1 MQNPHP
7 MPDSKQLVTAE
18 ELERMPDD
26 DFRYELVQGRIV
38 RMSPVGGVH
47 GGLTAGF
54 IALLV
59 QHVKAARIG
68 AVATELGFILARNP
82 DTVRAPDVAFIN
94 RERIPAGGLP
104 KGFWIGAPDLAVEV
118 LSPDDRLSDVLTKVD
133 EYLTYGTGL
142 VLVVDPD
149 EQTVSAHRRALP
161 PLTFGL
167 DDTLDLDDVVPGF
180 SCRVREIFQ

>member
-1 MQNPHP
+1 MQNPHS
-7 MPDSKQLVTAE
+7 MPDSKRLVTAE

-26 DFRYELVQGRIV
+26 DFRYELVEGRIV

-94 RERIPAGGLP
+94 RQRIPSGALP
-104 KGFWIGAPDLAVEV
+104 KGFWNGAPALAVEV
-118 LSPDDRLSDVLTKVD
+118 LSPDDRPSDVRTKVD

-149 EQTVSAHRRALP
+149 EQTVSAHRRAMP
-161 PLTFGL
+161 SLTFGV

-180 SCRVREIFQ
+180 RCRVREIFE

>member
-1 MQNPHP
+1 MQQLHS
-7 MPDSKQLVTAE
+7 MPNSKRLVTAE
-18 ELERMPDD
+18 DLERMPED
-26 DFRYELVQGRIV
+26 DFRYELVEGRIL

-59 QHVKAARIG
+59 THVKAARIG

-82 DTVRAPDVAFIN
+82 DTVRAPDIAFIN

-104 KGFWIGAPDLAVEV
+104 KGFWKGAPDLAVEV
-118 LSPDDRLSDVLTKVD
+118 LSPDDRPSDVRTKVD
-133 EYLTYGTGL
+133 EYLAYGTGL

-149 EQTVSAHRRALP
+149 EQTVCAHRRGAP
-161 PLTFGL
+161 PLTLGVN
-167 DDTLDLDDVVPGF
+167 DTLDLDDAVPGF
-180 SCRVREIFQ
+180 RCRVREIFE

>member
-1 MQNPHP
+1 
-7 MPDSKQLVTAE
+7 MPNSKQLVTAE
-18 ELERMPDD
+18 ELERLPDD
-26 DFRYELVQGRIV
+26 DFRYELVDGRIV

-47 GGLTAGF
+47 GSLTAGF
-54 IALLV
+54 IARLV
-59 QHVKAARIG
+59 QHVKPARIG
-68 AVATELGFILARNP
+68 TVATELGFILARNP

-104 KGFWIGAPDLAVEV
+104 KGFWTGAPDLAVEV
-118 LSPDDRLSDVLTKVD
+118 LSPDDRLSDVLAKVD

-149 EQTVSAHRRALP
+149 EQTVTAHRRAMP

-167 DDTLDLDDVVPGF
+167 DDTLDLDNAVPGF
-180 SCRVREIFQ
+180 RCPVREIFE